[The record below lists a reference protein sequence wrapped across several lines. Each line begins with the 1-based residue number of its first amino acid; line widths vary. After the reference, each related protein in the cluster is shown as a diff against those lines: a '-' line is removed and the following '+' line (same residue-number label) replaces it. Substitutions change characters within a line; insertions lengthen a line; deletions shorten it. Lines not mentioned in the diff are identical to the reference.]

1 MSKDAKK
8 SEERLFPEPLHPGVV
23 LTDVQIRE
31 LVRGRQLFD
40 SSTWDERGLDCCSY
54 DVRIGRKGIVGG
66 RGVETDLTAEALE
79 ISPGGYAAV
88 ISEECVKIPA
98 NLLARINSKRSFS
111 YEGIALLTGT
121 QIDPGYEGHL
131 LFGFYNASAR
141 KVILRRGRPICS
153 LVFEPLGSE
162 VSRPKSPDPDLMH
175 GNFPDRFINDMAN
188 KEVLSWAALSEHVKE
203 IDRITKD
210 ILDLRSKY
218 EDVID
223 PIKQLTG
230 NVEKLS
236 QDVDK
241 LSSSIGVVSNQVS
254 KLEAA
259 TSSNARHVNE
269 ISVSVKVLLGEVTH
283 VKAETARL
291 GDADR
296 EQQDKIGKLSSKF
309 SVFSIVVYVFWAV
322 LLVVAGGLLTTYV
335 LPTLLSQE

>member
-1 MSKDAKK
+1 MSKNAKK
-8 SEERLFPEPLHPGVV
+8 SEERLFPEPLQPGVV
-23 LTDVQIRE
+23 LTDAQIRE
-31 LVRGRQLFD
+31 LVRANQLFD
-40 SSTWDERGLDCCSY
+40 PRTWDERGLDCCSY

-66 RGVETDLTAEALE
+66 RGVESDLTAEALE

-98 NLLARINSKRSFS
+98 DLLVRINSKRSFS

-121 QIDPGYEGHL
+121 QIDPGYTGHL

-153 LVFEPLGSE
+153 LVFESLGGQ
-162 VSRPKSPDPDLMH
+162 VSRPKSPDPDLLR
-175 GNFPDRFINDMAN
+175 GNFPDRFVNEMAN

-210 ILDLRSKY
+210 ILDLRTKY
-218 EDVID
+218 EDVVE

-241 LSSSIGVVSNQVS
+241 LSISIGVVSDQVS
-254 KLEAA
+254 KLEIA
-259 TSSNARHVNE
+259 TSSNAQHVNE
-269 ISVSVKVLLGEVTH
+269 ISASVKVLVGEISH
-283 VKAETARL
+283 VKEETGRL
-291 GDADR
+291 GDVDR
-296 EQQDKIGKLSSKF
+296 DQQDKIGKLSSKF
-309 SVFSIVVYVFWAV
+309 SVFSILVYVFWAV

-335 LPTLLSQE
+335 LPRLLS